1 MRSERHICTVCE
13 ADLPRTFF
21 SARRDN
27 PMALAFNGLIE
38 RELAGEPAGS
48 QAPSELRSLRSLRPL
63 PSSSAPSQSDDL
75 LSTGPS
81 PCPCPGVDR
90 PSGACSQPVTGFQPF
105 SYAAALLYYR
115 EDSPYGRIPQ
125 ALKYGRNFGAGKYF
139 AQMLGREMAA
149 SDLFADVHAIVPVP
163 LHWARRWRRGYNQAE
178 ILARGIAEELKG
190 SAESYGSAAPVLNRV
205 LRRVRR
211 TGTQTRLHHDD
222 RYANVK
228 SAFEADVKAL
238 LSIGLTAGPNDRP
251 LHLLL
256 VDDVFTTGSTL
267 LACERALRRG
277 LAEAFGPAD
286 ASRVRISVAT
296 LSYVGK

>member
-1 MRSERHICTVCE
+1 MLGSVSDLVLPRVCVVCGRTLMRSERHICTVCE

-38 RELAGEPAGS
+38 REPA
-48 QAPSELRSLRSLRPL
+48 
-63 PSSSAPSQSDDL
+63 
-75 LSTGPS
+75 
-81 PCPCPGVDR
+81 
-90 PSGACSQPVTGFQPF
+90 TGFQPF

-149 SDLFADVHAIVPVP
+149 SGLFADVDAIVPVP

-190 SAESYGSAAPVLNRV
+190 NAESYGSAAPVLNRV

-238 LSIGLTAGPNDRP
+238 LSIGITAGPNDRP